1 MANTFK
7 LKTDTAV
14 GTTLTTVYT
23 VPSSPATT
31 TIVIGCTL
39 ANIHA
44 SANLNA
50 DVQIV
55 TAASSGE
62 NGDDVYVIK
71 GVPVPNSSSLEIIEG
86 KIVLE
91 TGDAIKVRSDT
102 ASSIDVALSVLEQT

>member
-23 VPSSPATT
+23 VPGSTT

-44 SANLNA
+44 TANLNA

-71 GVPVPNSSSLEIIEG
+71 GVPVPNKSSLEIIEG

-102 ASSIDVALSVLEQT
+102 ASSVDVALSVLEQT

>member
-1 MANTFK
+1 MANNFK
-7 LKTDTAV
+7 LKTDSNI

-23 VPSSPATT
+23 VPASTT
-31 TIVIGCTL
+31 TICIGCTL

-44 SANLNA
+44 TANVNA

-55 TAASSGE
+55 TAATSGE

-71 GVPVPNSSSLEIIEG
+71 GVPVPNASSLEIIEG

-91 TGDAIKVRSDT
+91 TGDAVKVKSDT
-102 ASSIDVALSVLEQT
+102 ASSIDIALSVLEQT

>member
-23 VPSSPATT
+23 VPSSTT

-44 SANLNA
+44 TANLNA

-102 ASSIDVALSVLEQT
+102 ASSVDVALSVLEQT

>member
-23 VPSSPATT
+23 VPSSTT

-44 SANLNA
+44 TANLNA

-71 GVPVPNSSSLEIIEG
+71 GVPVPNKSSLEIIEG

-102 ASSIDVALSVLEQT
+102 ASSVDVALSVLEQT

>member
-23 VPSSPATT
+23 VPGSTT

-44 SANLNA
+44 TANLNA

-102 ASSIDVALSVLEQT
+102 ASSVDIALSVLEQT

>member
-23 VPSSPATT
+23 VPGSTT

-44 SANLNA
+44 TANLNA

>member
-23 VPSSPATT
+23 VPGSTT

-44 SANLNA
+44 TANLNA

-55 TAASSGE
+55 TAATSGE

-102 ASSIDVALSVLEQT
+102 AASIDVALSVLEQD

>member
-1 MANTFK
+1 MATNTFK

-23 VPSSPATT
+23 VPGSTT

-44 SANLNA
+44 TANLNA

-71 GVPVPNSSSLEIIEG
+71 GVPVPNSSSLENIEG

-102 ASSIDVALSVLEQT
+102 ASSIDIALSVLEQT

>member
-23 VPSSPATT
+23 VPASTT
-31 TIVIGCTL
+31 TICIGCTL

-44 SANLNA
+44 TANIEA

-62 NGDDVYVIK
+62 NGDDVYIIK
-71 GVPVPNSSSLEIIEG
+71 GVPVPNKSSLEIIEG

-102 ASSIDVALSVLEQT
+102 ASSVDISLSVLEQT

>member
-7 LKTDTAV
+7 FKTDTGV
-14 GTTLTTVYT
+14 GTSLATTYT
-23 VPSSPATT
+23 VPGATT

-44 SANLNA
+44 SANSNC

-55 TAASSGE
+55 TASSTGE
-62 NGDDVYVIK
+62 NADDVYVIK
-71 GVPVPNSSSLEIIEG
+71 NVPVPYASSLEIIEG
-86 KIVLE
+86 KIVMQ
-91 TGDAIKVRSDT
+91 TGDAIRVKSDT

>member
-23 VPSSPATT
+23 VPGSTT

-44 SANLNA
+44 TANLNA

-102 ASSIDVALSVLEQT
+102 ASSVDVALSVLEQT